1 MDDGKASWRKPL
13 IVLGATGMAV
23 SVVLALDLDG
33 RLLRIPPLKELGL
46 AVASFAVLATGLSI
60 PRPRPPEGAPTP
72 PQLAG
77 ETCAGCQ
84 QKIVMDAE
92 GTRCAICRE
101 PVHED
106 CRADH
111 EQLGHRET
119 GPSAYR

>member
-1 MDDGKASWRKPL
+1 MAEGASKLRKPL
-13 IVLGATGMAV
+13 IALGATGMVV
-23 SVVLALDLDG
+23 SVVLALDSDS
-33 RLLRIPPLKELGL
+33 RLLHTLPLKELAL
-46 AVASFAVLATGLSI
+46 VAASVGVLAWGLSI

-84 QKIVMDAE
+84 QKIVMDTE